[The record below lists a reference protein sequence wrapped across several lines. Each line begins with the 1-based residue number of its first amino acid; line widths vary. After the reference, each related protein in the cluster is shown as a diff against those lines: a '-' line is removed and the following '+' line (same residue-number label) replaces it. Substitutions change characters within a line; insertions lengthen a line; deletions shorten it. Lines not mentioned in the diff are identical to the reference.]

1 MHLVS
6 LIEDIYRYSFTF
18 AFKYTPMKNRFFSF
32 SLLVALAVMLGFT
45 TACSSKLEMEGVDFE
60 AWKNDR
66 GGCKGDRLASVE
78 TFRPLKDELLGKDNQ
93 ALMKTFGRPDQVE
106 LADRTQSFFIYFAE
120 PGPECDQFVKKDEE
134 PLKIILRLNALN
146 RVSEVTITRTNP
158 W

>member
-1 MHLVS
+1 
-6 LIEDIYRYSFTF
+6 
-18 AFKYTPMKNRFFSF
+18 MKNQLFSKRSVVTF
-32 SLLVALAVMLGFT
+32 LVILGLT
-45 TACSSKLEMEGVDFE
+45 AACSSKLEMEGVDFE

-106 LADRTQSFFIYFAE
+106 LADRSQSFFIYFAE
-120 PGPECDQFVKKDEE
+120 PGPECEQFVKKEEE